1 MYSSCYIQ
9 ELRALYLDALL
20 SNAVNIVNYA
30 AVQLAVT
37 RDVPIYIHLLFCKKK
52 TSWLFNHRV
61 VTLVA
66 DSGFR
71 GCLLWYWRL

>member
-9 ELRALYLDALL
+9 ELRALHLDALL

-52 TSWLFNHRV
+52 KQ
-61 VTLVA
+61 A
-66 DSGFR
+66 
-71 GCLLWYWRL
+71 GCLITEWLPWLQTVALGDVCFGIED

>member
-9 ELRALYLDALL
+9 ELRALHLDALL

-52 TSWLFNHRV
+52 NKLV
-61 VTLVA
+61 V
-66 DSGFR
+66 
-71 GCLLWYWRL
+71 